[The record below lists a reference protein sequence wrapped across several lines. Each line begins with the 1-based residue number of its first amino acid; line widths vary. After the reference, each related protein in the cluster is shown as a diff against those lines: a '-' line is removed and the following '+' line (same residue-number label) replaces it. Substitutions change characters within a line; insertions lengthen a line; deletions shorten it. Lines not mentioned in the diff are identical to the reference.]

1 MAITPQRKSELV
13 GQFGGDARDTGRTE
27 VQVAIIT
34 DRIAELTEHTKSHPG
49 DHDSRRGLLQ
59 LVGKRRKLLDY
70 LKGKDI
76 DRYRKLIGD
85 LGLRR

>member
-1 MAITPQRKSELV
+1 MAITPQRKAELV
-13 GQFGGDARDTGRTE
+13 RQFGGDARDTGRTE
-27 VQVAIIT
+27 VQVAILT
-34 DRIAELTEHTKSHPG
+34 DRIAELTDHTKGHPG

-76 DRYRKLIGD
+76 DRYRKVIKE

>member
-1 MAITPQRKSELV
+1 MAITPQRKAELV
-13 GQFGGDARDTGRTE
+13 EQFGGDARDTGRTE
-27 VQVAIIT
+27 VQIAILT
-34 DRIAELTEHTKSHPG
+34 DRIGELTDHSRRHPG

-70 LKGKDI
+70 LKNKDI
-76 DRYRKLIGD
+76 ERYRDVIEK